1 MIIRAQ
7 AYRVS
12 PALALLGSRNSIL
25 KGPLGPRSP
34 LCNHISPARATRA
47 PGSHRIEELAM
58 AKTRGT
64 GLLMVWTDIDP
75 EFEAEFNQWY
85 DEEHIA
91 RLLQVP
97 GFLNAGRYVAVKG
110 APKYLAMYELEDH
123 NVLRSTAY
131 LDSVKYQPSPQR
143 AKTGTSRIGR
153 NFLRNAYRQ
162 IFPVH
167 TNPIEQTVE
176 MAPFLQM
183 GRIDISSA
191 IEEEFNAWY
200 NTAYI
205 PGYLA
210 VPGCLG
216 ARRFVAVEGQPKYLT
231 VYEFEHARVSETE
244 AWSRARVSNPWTR
257 RVQPNL
263 RHDDGSPG
271 VYQRI
276 YPK

>member
-1 MIIRAQ
+1 
-7 AYRVS
+7 
-12 PALALLGSRNSIL
+12 
-25 KGPLGPRSP
+25 
-34 LCNHISPARATRA
+34 
-47 PGSHRIEELAM
+47 M

-75 EFEAEFNQWY
+75 EFEAEFNRWY
-85 DEEHIA
+85 DEEHLA

-97 GFLNAGRYVAVKG
+97 GFLSAGRYCALKCG
-110 APKYLAMYELEDH
+110 PKYLAMYELEDH
-123 NVLRSTAY
+123 NVLRSAAY
-131 LDSVKYQPSPQR
+131 LDTVKYQPSAQR

-167 TNPIEQTVE
+167 THPFEQIAE

-183 GRIDISSA
+183 GRIDVSAA
-191 IEEEFNAWY
+191 IEEEFSAWY

-216 ARRFVAVEGQPKYLT
+216 ARRFVAIEGQPKYLT
-231 VYEFEHARVSETE
+231 VYEFGHPHVSESE
-244 AWSRARVSNPWTR
+244 AWSRAQSSNPWTR
-257 RVQPNL
+257 RVRPHL
-263 RHDDGSPG
+263 RHDEGSPG

-276 YPK
+276 FPK